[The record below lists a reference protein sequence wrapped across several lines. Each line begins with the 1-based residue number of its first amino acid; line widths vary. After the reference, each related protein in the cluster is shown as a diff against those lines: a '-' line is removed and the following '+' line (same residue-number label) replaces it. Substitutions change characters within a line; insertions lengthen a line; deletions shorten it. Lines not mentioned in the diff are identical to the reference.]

1 MSPPSQFIT
10 VPDAFGYPAPCH
22 VGPSLGSADTDW
34 DDGRMPPEEPLV
46 CSAKGCQAAAVWALL
61 WNNPKLHTPERR
73 KVWLAC
79 GDHRTSLGDFLT
91 ARQFLRDVV
100 PVEDAPKPS

>member
-1 MSPPSQFIT
+1 MTDTPS
-10 VPDAFGYPAPCH
+10 
-22 VGPSLGSADTDW
+22 
-34 DDGRMPPEEPLV
+34 
-46 CSAKGCQAAAVWALL
+46 CSAKGCQAAAAWGLL

-79 GDHRTSLGDFLT
+79 DEHRGSLSDFLS

-100 PVEDAPKPS
+100 PVAEIPADAG